1 MFMVFSR
8 EKIIS
13 YLVSLGTVAILFVIS
28 FAITKKND
36 NIIKTSANVIESNII
51 KNDIIENNIF
61 DNNTNIIDKKENNI

>member
-8 EKIIS
+8 EKIVS

-36 NIIKTSANVIESNII
+36 NIIKTSANVIEN
-51 KNDIIENNIF
+51 NIIENEIF
-61 DNNTNIIDKKENNI
+61 DKNTNIIDKKENNI